1 VWKYIHR
8 RCTLVKMNDKI
19 IAIPRKKTRRLYF
32 SADHL
37 EQTDDPIKLYFRD
50 MGNIPLLTRKEEL
63 AAAMDVERG
72 EKILVRALSRIPFIY
87 ENIIA
92 LEEDVKSNSDLV
104 HDVFDFGKD
113 SASETEL
120 RERLS
125 DIADGIGKIRVLS
138 AQLNSIPYSK
148 KHAFSRG
155 RVLVKIGHILKEL
168 NLSFSFKET
177 AIGDLKERLEAI
189 MALKNARK
197 DLNGQRSKHADKRN
211 NIEQKKEILRI
222 ERQLKALRKEI
233 GLDSRQLEKILA
245 SIDRGKQIGE
255 AARKKLITA
264 NLRLVISIAKK
275 YSNFGM
281 PFLDLIQEGNIGLM
295 TAVNKFDYRRGY
307 KFSTY
312 AHWWVRQGITRAIAD
327 QSRTIRVPV
336 HISDTINKII
346 KLSRGFVQ
354 DQGREPTCEEIAE
367 KMAMPVTKMRKIMQ
381 ISQTPFS
388 FETPIG
394 DEENSSLGDFIED
407 KMGLSPLDAVIQ
419 VNLRE
424 NIEKALENH
433 TERESKIIMM
443 RFGLGDGNE
452 YTLEEVGQQFKVTRE
467 RIRQIEEKA
476 LRKLRQ
482 SSRTQKL
489 KSFVSES

>member
-1 VWKYIHR
+1 MK
-8 RCTLVKMNDKI
+8 DKI

-32 SADHL
+32 STEHL
-37 EQTDDPIKLYFRD
+37 DQTDDPIKLYFRD

-72 EKILVRALSRIPFIY
+72 EKILIRALSRIPLIHKR
-87 ENIIA
+87 IIA

-120 RERLS
+120 REKLS
-125 DIADGIGKIRVLS
+125 NIADGIEQIRALG
-138 AQLNSIPYSK
+138 AQLNNIPDLK
-148 KHAFSRG
+148 EHAFTRG
-155 RVLVKIGHILKEL
+155 RVLVKISRIFNEL

-177 AIGDLKERLEAI
+177 AIGNLEERLEAI

-197 DLNGQRSKHADKRN
+197 ALNGSRSVPPNELNQDERN
-211 NIEQKKEILRI
+211 KEILRI
-222 ERQLKALRKEI
+222 DRQLKALRKEI
-233 GLDSRQLEKILA
+233 GLDSRQLGKILA
-245 SIDRGKQIGE
+245 SIARGKKIGE

-354 DQGREPTCEEIAE
+354 DKGREPTCEEIAD
-367 KMAMPVTKMRKIMQ
+367 KMAMPVSKMRTIMQ

-407 KMGLSPLDAVIQ
+407 KMGVSPLDAVIQ

-424 NIEKALENH
+424 NIEKALEHH
-433 TERESKIIMM
+433 TDRESKIIMM

-482 SSRTQKL
+482 SSRTQRL
-489 KSFVSES
+489 KSFVSDD

>member
-1 VWKYIHR
+1 
-8 RCTLVKMNDKI
+8 
-19 IAIPRKKTRRLYF
+19 
-32 SADHL
+32 
-37 EQTDDPIKLYFRD
+37 
-50 MGNIPLLTRKEEL
+50 
-63 AAAMDVERG
+63 
-72 EKILVRALSRIPFIY
+72 
-87 ENIIA
+87 
-92 LEEDVKSNSDLV
+92 
-104 HDVFDFGKD
+104 
-113 SASETEL
+113 
-120 RERLS
+120 
-125 DIADGIGKIRVLS
+125 
-138 AQLNSIPYSK
+138 
-148 KHAFSRG
+148 
-155 RVLVKIGHILKEL
+155 
-168 NLSFSFKET
+168 
-177 AIGDLKERLEAI
+177 
-189 MALKNARK
+189 
-197 DLNGQRSKHADKRN
+197 
-211 NIEQKKEILRI
+211 
-222 ERQLKALRKEI
+222 
-233 GLDSRQLEKILA
+233 
-245 SIDRGKQIGE
+245 
-255 AARKKLITA
+255 
-264 NLRLVISIAKK
+264 
-275 YSNFGM
+275 
-281 PFLDLIQEGNIGLM
+281 M

-354 DQGREPTCEEIAE
+354 NLGREPTCEEIAE
-367 KMAMPVTKMRKIMQ
+367 KMDMPVSKMRKIMQ
-381 ISQTPFS
+381 ISQSPFS

-407 KMGLSPLDAVIQ
+407 KKSPSPLDAVIQ

-424 NIEKALENH
+424 NIEKAMEHH

-489 KSFVSES
+489 KSFVSGY